1 METAKSQSTL
11 YFISVI
17 AKLSGQINPKELEET
32 LKQSINYNEKLK
44 IIKKKYHINCKNKHQ
59 KNKDIAKIVCPAI
72 LYNTQGEAFLLAN
85 RNQEQVLVQQ
95 IGNLPPEIWSIEE
108 LQQRWNGD
116 WLHVNLKQGQFDIS
130 WFQAEFMKYK
140 SIILWVLFFSF
151 ILQILALV
159 SPIVMQVIMD
169 KVLIHNSLV
178 TLDVLIFGLIVA
190 AFIEVILKG
199 LREYVYHHTV
209 NRIDMTLGLKLVNHL
224 LRLPIPFFKNRQIG
238 AIVTRVKELETIREF
253 LTSSFFTLCVDV
265 LFLFV
270 FIFVMNL
277 ISTTLTLI
285 FLCSIPFYLLLA
297 WWLTPKIEAAAQ
309 QQFTNIAINT
319 SFLTESINGIETA
332 KSLSV
337 EPNFTRRWDGQT
349 SDMSH
354 TNFVSGQI
362 SSRSEHLVMAIEKI
376 TSAIVLWVGASEVL
390 ALQMTIGQFIAFH
403 MMVSH
408 ANQPLVKLVK
418 LWGDYIRTGV
428 AIEKLSQIINLPV
441 EQSRQENKQS
451 IQGNLFI
458 KDVSFRYQPN
468 MPYILKNFNLNIKA
482 GETIGV
488 VGTSGSG
495 KSTLARLLLRL
506 YTPESGAIYVDNMPL
521 SAINLHS
528 LRQQIGIVLQE
539 NFLFSQSVFHN
550 IAQTAPNASM
560 DDVVHAA
567 KMAGAHDFILKLPMG
582 YDTVLAEG
590 GTSLSGG
597 QRQRIAIAR
606 TLLANPKVIIFDEAT
621 SALDD
626 ESQAVIQEN
635 MHVIAK
641 GRTVITIAHRLSTI
655 RHHQRIIVMQ
665 RGEIIEQGSHQ
676 QLIEQGNFY
685 KHLWTLQ
692 QSLKPNMDV
701 K

>member
-1 METAKSQSTL
+1 MKNIHEQSTL
-11 YFISVI
+11 YFINII
-17 AKLSGQINPKELEET
+17 AKLSGVADTNEFEKLIN
-32 LKQSINYNEKLK
+32 QSISYNEKIK
-44 IIKKKYHINCKNKHQ
+44 SIQKKHHISCKKKQTKK
-59 KNKDIAKIVCPAI
+59 KDILKVSCPAI
-72 LYNTQGEAFLLAN
+72 LYNEQGEAFLLAN
-85 RNQEQVLVQQ
+85 RNNEQVLVQPFGQ
-95 IGNLPPEIWSIEE
+95 TPPEIWDISK
-108 LQQRWNGD
+108 LQQQWSGH
-116 WLHVNLKQGQFDIS
+116 WLHVSLKQGQFDIT
-130 WFQAEFMKYK
+130 WFQVEFLKYK
-140 SIILWVLFFSF
+140 SIILGVLFFSF

-169 KVLIHNSLV
+169 KVLVHNSLL
-178 TLDVLIFGLIVA
+178 TLDVLIFGLIIA
-190 AFIEVILKG
+190 AIIEVTLKG
-199 LREYVYHHTV
+199 LRQYIYHHTV
-209 NRIDMTLGLKLVNHL
+209 NRIDVTLGLKLVEHL

-309 QQFTNIAINT
+309 QQFMNIAINT

-337 EPNFTRRWDGQT
+337 EPNFTRRWDQQT

-354 TNFVSGQI
+354 TNFTSGQI
-362 SSRSEHLVMAIEKI
+362 SSRSEHLVMLIEKT
-376 TSAIVLWVGASEVL
+376 TSAIILWVGASEVL

-403 MMVSH
+403 MMVNH
-408 ANQPLVKLVK
+408 ASQPLVKLVK
-418 LWGDYIRTGV
+418 LWGDYIRTHV

-441 EQSRQENKQS
+441 EQNRQENTVP
-451 IQGNLFI
+451 INGNIHLDNI
-458 KDVSFRYQPN
+458 CFRYQPN
-468 MPYILKNFNLNIKA
+468 TPYILQNFNLNIKA
-482 GETIGV
+482 GETIGI

-506 YTPESGAIYVDNMPL
+506 YSPESGTIFIDGMPL
-521 SAINLHS
+521 SSVNIHS

-539 NFLFSQSVFHN
+539 NFLFSQSVFNN
-550 IAQTAPNASM
+550 IAQTQPNASM

-567 KMAGAHDFILKLPMG
+567 KMAGAHEFILKLPMG

-590 GTSLSGG
+590 GSSLSGG

-626 ESQAVIQEN
+626 ESQAIIQKN
-635 MHVIAK
+635 MQLIAQ

-655 RHHQRIIVMQ
+655 RNHQRILVMQ
-665 RGEIIEQGSHQ
+665 NGKIIEQGSHQ
-676 QLIEQGNFY
+676 QLIEQGDFY

-692 QSLKPNMDV
+692 QSLK
-701 K
+701 

>member
-1 METAKSQSTL
+1 MKNIHEQSTL
-11 YFISVI
+11 YFINII
-17 AKLSGQINPKELEET
+17 AKLSGLADINELEKT
-32 LKQSINYNEKLK
+32 INQPINYNEK
-44 IIKKKYHINCKNKHQ
+44 IKSIQKKHHINCKKRQ
-59 KNKDIAKIVCPAI
+59 TKNKDVLKISCPAI
-72 LYNTQGEAFLLAN
+72 LYNEQGEAFLLAN
-85 RNQEQVLVQQ
+85 RNNEQVLVQKF
-95 IGNLPPEIWSIEE
+95 GNTPPEIWDITK
-108 LQQRWNGD
+108 LQQQWSGH
-116 WLHVNLKQGQFDIS
+116 WLHVSLKQGQFDIT
-130 WFQAEFMKYK
+130 WFQVEFLKYK

-169 KVLIHNSLV
+169 KVLVHNSLL
-178 TLDVLIFGLIVA
+178 TLDVLVFGLIIA
-190 AFIEVILKG
+190 AIIEVTLKG
-199 LREYVYHHTV
+199 LRQYIYHHTV
-209 NRIDMTLGLKLVNHL
+209 NRIDVTLGLNLVDHL

-309 QQFTNIAINT
+309 QQFMNIAINT

-337 EPNFTRRWDGQT
+337 EPSFTRRWDKQT
-349 SDMSH
+349 SEMSH
-354 TNFVSGQI
+354 TNFTSGQI
-362 SSRSEHLVMAIEKI
+362 SSRSEHLVMLIEKS
-376 TSAIVLWVGASEVL
+376 TSAIILWVGASEVL

-403 MMVSH
+403 MMVNH
-408 ANQPLVKLVK
+408 ASQPLVKLVK
-418 LWGDYIRTGV
+418 LWGDYIRTHV

-441 EQSRQENKQS
+441 EQNRQENTVPINGNIHLDS
-451 IQGNLFI
+451 IC
-458 KDVSFRYQPN
+458 FRYQPN
-468 MPYILKNFNLNIKA
+468 TPYILQNFSLNIKA
-482 GETIGV
+482 GETIGI

-506 YTPESGAIYVDNMPL
+506 YSPESGTIFIDGMPL
-521 SAINLHS
+521 SSINIHS

-539 NFLFSQSVFHN
+539 NFLFSQSVFNN
-550 IAQTAPNASM
+550 IAQTRPNASM

-567 KMAGAHDFILKLPMG
+567 QMAGAHEFILKLPMG

-590 GTSLSGG
+590 GSSLSGG

-626 ESQAVIQEN
+626 ESQAIIQKN
-635 MHVIAK
+635 MQIIAE

-655 RHHQRIIVMQ
+655 RNHQRILVMQ
-665 RGEIIEQGSHQ
+665 NGEIIEQGSHQ
-676 QLIEQGNFY
+676 QLIEQGDFY

-692 QSLKPNMDV
+692 QSLK
-701 K
+701 

>member
-1 METAKSQSTL
+1 MKNIHEQSTL
-11 YFISVI
+11 YFINII
-17 AKLSGQINPKELEET
+17 AKLSGVADTNEFEKLIN
-32 LKQSINYNEKLK
+32 QSISYNEKIK
-44 IIKKKYHINCKNKHQ
+44 SIQKKHHISCKKKQTKK
-59 KNKDIAKIVCPAI
+59 KDILKVSCPAI
-72 LYNTQGEAFLLAN
+72 LYNEQGEAFLLAN
-85 RNQEQVLVQQ
+85 RNNEQVLVQPFGQ
-95 IGNLPPEIWSIEE
+95 TPPEIWDISK
-108 LQQRWNGD
+108 LQQQWSGH
-116 WLHVNLKQGQFDIS
+116 WLHVSLKQGQFDIT
-130 WFQAEFMKYK
+130 WFQVEFLKYK

-169 KVLIHNSLV
+169 KVLVHNSLL
-178 TLDVLIFGLIVA
+178 TLDVLIFGLIIA
-190 AFIEVILKG
+190 AIIEVTLKG
-199 LREYVYHHTV
+199 LRQYIYHHTV
-209 NRIDMTLGLKLVNHL
+209 NRIDVTLGLKLVEHL

-309 QQFTNIAINT
+309 QQFMNIAINT

-337 EPNFTRRWDGQT
+337 EPNFTRRWDQQT

-354 TNFVSGQI
+354 TNFTSGQI
-362 SSRSEHLVMAIEKI
+362 SSRSEHLVMLIEKT
-376 TSAIVLWVGASEVL
+376 TSAIILWVGASEVL

-403 MMVSH
+403 MMVNH
-408 ANQPLVKLVK
+408 ASQPLVKLVK
-418 LWGDYIRTGV
+418 LWGDYIRTHV

-441 EQSRQENKQS
+441 EQNRQENTVP
-451 IQGNLFI
+451 INGNIHLDNI
-458 KDVSFRYQPN
+458 CFRYQPN
-468 MPYILKNFNLNIKA
+468 TPYILQNFNLNIKA
-482 GETIGV
+482 GETIGI

-495 KSTLARLLLRL
+495 KSTLVRLLLRL
-506 YTPESGAIYVDNMPL
+506 YSPESGTIFIDGMPL
-521 SAINLHS
+521 SSVNIHS

-539 NFLFSQSVFHN
+539 NFLFSQSVFNN
-550 IAQTAPNASM
+550 IAQTQPNASM

-567 KMAGAHDFILKLPMG
+567 KMAGAHEFILKLPMG

-590 GTSLSGG
+590 GSSLSGG

-626 ESQAVIQEN
+626 ESQAIIQKN
-635 MHVIAK
+635 MQLIAQ

-655 RHHQRIIVMQ
+655 RNHQRILVMQ
-665 RGEIIEQGSHQ
+665 NGKIIEQGSHQ
-676 QLIEQGNFY
+676 QLIEQGDFY

-692 QSLKPNMDV
+692 QSLK
-701 K
+701 

>member
-1 METAKSQSTL
+1 MKNIHEQSTL
-11 YFISVI
+11 YFINII
-17 AKLSGQINPKELEET
+17 AKLSGVSDTNEFEKLIN
-32 LKQSINYNEKLK
+32 QSISYNEKIK
-44 IIKKKYHINCKNKHQ
+44 SIQKKHHISCKKKQTKK
-59 KNKDIAKIVCPAI
+59 KDILKVSCPAI
-72 LYNTQGEAFLLAN
+72 LYNEQGEAFLLAN
-85 RNQEQVLVQQ
+85 RNNEQVLVQPFGQ
-95 IGNLPPEIWSIEE
+95 TPPEIWDISK
-108 LQQRWNGD
+108 LQQQWSGH
-116 WLHVNLKQGQFDIS
+116 WLHVSLKQGQFDIT
-130 WFQAEFMKYK
+130 WFQVEFLKYK

-169 KVLIHNSLV
+169 KVLVHNSLL
-178 TLDVLIFGLIVA
+178 TLDVLIFGLIIA
-190 AFIEVILKG
+190 AIIEVTLKG
-199 LREYVYHHTV
+199 LRQYIYHHTV
-209 NRIDMTLGLKLVNHL
+209 NRIDVTLGLKLVEHL

-297 WWLTPKIEAAAQ
+297 WRLTPKIEAAAQ
-309 QQFTNIAINT
+309 QQFMNIAINT

-337 EPNFTRRWDGQT
+337 EPNFTRRWDQQT

-354 TNFVSGQI
+354 TNFTSGQI
-362 SSRSEHLVMAIEKI
+362 SSRSEHLVMLIEKT
-376 TSAIVLWVGASEVL
+376 TSAIILWVGASEVL

-403 MMVSH
+403 MMVNH
-408 ANQPLVKLVK
+408 ASQPLVKLVK
-418 LWGDYIRTGV
+418 LWGDYIRTHV

-441 EQSRQENKQS
+441 EQNRQENTVP
-451 IQGNLFI
+451 INGNIHLDNI
-458 KDVSFRYQPN
+458 CFRYQPN
-468 MPYILKNFNLNIKA
+468 TPYILQNFNLNIKA
-482 GETIGV
+482 GETIGI

-506 YTPESGAIYVDNMPL
+506 YSPESGTIFIDGMPL
-521 SAINLHS
+521 SSVNIHS

-539 NFLFSQSVFHN
+539 NFLFSQSVFNN
-550 IAQTAPNASM
+550 IAQTQPNASM

-567 KMAGAHDFILKLPMG
+567 KMAGAHEFILKLPMG

-590 GTSLSGG
+590 GSSLSGG

-626 ESQAVIQEN
+626 ESQAIIQKN
-635 MHVIAK
+635 MQLIAQ

-655 RHHQRIIVMQ
+655 SNHQRILVMQ
-665 RGEIIEQGSHQ
+665 NGKIIEQGSHQ
-676 QLIEQGNFY
+676 QLIEQGDFY

-692 QSLKPNMDV
+692 QSLK
-701 K
+701 

>member
-1 METAKSQSTL
+1 
-11 YFISVI
+11 
-17 AKLSGQINPKELEET
+17 
-32 LKQSINYNEKLK
+32 LKVS
-44 IIKKKYHINCKNKHQ
+44 
-59 KNKDIAKIVCPAI
+59 CPAI
-72 LYNTQGEAFLLAN
+72 LYNEQGEAFLLAN
-85 RNQEQVLVQQ
+85 RNNEQVLVQPFGQ
-95 IGNLPPEIWSIEE
+95 TPPEIWDISK
-108 LQQRWNGD
+108 LQQQWSGH
-116 WLHVNLKQGQFDIS
+116 WLHVSLKQGQFDIT
-130 WFQAEFMKYK
+130 WFQVEFLKYK

-169 KVLIHNSLV
+169 KVLVHNSLL
-178 TLDVLIFGLIVA
+178 TLDVLIFGLIIA
-190 AFIEVILKG
+190 AIIEVTLKG
-199 LREYVYHHTV
+199 LRQYIYHHTV
-209 NRIDMTLGLKLVNHL
+209 NRIDVTLGLKLVEHL

-309 QQFTNIAINT
+309 QQFMNIAINT

-337 EPNFTRRWDGQT
+337 EPNFTRRWDQQT

-354 TNFVSGQI
+354 TNFTSGQI
-362 SSRSEHLVMAIEKI
+362 SSRSEHLVMLIEKT
-376 TSAIVLWVGASEVL
+376 TSAIILWVGASEVL

-403 MMVSH
+403 MMVNH
-408 ANQPLVKLVK
+408 ASQPLVKLVK
-418 LWGDYIRTGV
+418 LWGDYIRTHV

-441 EQSRQENKQS
+441 EQNRQENTVP
-451 IQGNLFI
+451 INGNIHLDNI
-458 KDVSFRYQPN
+458 CFRYQPN
-468 MPYILKNFNLNIKA
+468 TPYILQNFNLNIKA
-482 GETIGV
+482 GETIGI

-506 YTPESGAIYVDNMPL
+506 YSPESGTIFIDGMPL
-521 SAINLHS
+521 SSVNIHS

-539 NFLFSQSVFHN
+539 NFLFSQSVFNN
-550 IAQTAPNASM
+550 IAQTQPNASM

-567 KMAGAHDFILKLPMG
+567 KMAGAHEFILKLPMG

-590 GTSLSGG
+590 GSSLSGG

-626 ESQAVIQEN
+626 ESQAIIQKN
-635 MHVIAK
+635 MQLIAQ

-655 RHHQRIIVMQ
+655 RNHQRILVMQ
-665 RGEIIEQGSHQ
+665 NGKIIEQGSHQ
-676 QLIEQGNFY
+676 QLIEQGDFY

-692 QSLKPNMDV
+692 QSLK
-701 K
+701 

>member
-1 METAKSQSTL
+1 MDSLKSKSTL

-17 AKLSGQINPKELEET
+17 AKLSGQVNPKELEQT
-32 LKQSINYNEKLK
+32 LNQSIGYNEKIN
-44 IIKKKYHINCKNKHQ
+44 IIKSKHNIRCRNKYQKDKN
-59 KNKDIAKIVCPAI
+59 IAKIVCPAI
-72 LYNTQGEAFLLAN
+72 LYNTKGVAFLLAN
-85 RNQEQVLVQQ
+85 RNQEQVLIQQ
-95 IGNLPPEIWSIEE
+95 FGNKPPEIWSIDE
-108 LQQRWNGD
+108 LNQQWSGH
-116 WLHVNLKQGQFDIS
+116 WLQVNLKQGQFDIT

-169 KVLIHNSLV
+169 KVLVHNSLV
-178 TLDVLIFGLIVA
+178 TLDVLIFGLMVA
-190 AFIEVILKG
+190 ALIEVTLKG
-199 LREYVYHHTV
+199 LREYIYHHTV

-224 LRLPIPFFKNRQIG
+224 LRLPIPFFKSRQIG

-277 ISTTLTLI
+277 ISTTLTII

-297 WWLTPKIEAAAQ
+297 WWLMPKIESAAQ

-349 SDMSH
+349 SDMSQ
-354 TNFVSGQI
+354 TNFVAGQI

-390 ALQMTIGQFIAFH
+390 ALQMTIGQLIAFY
-403 MMVSH
+403 MMVNH
-408 ANQPLVKLVK
+408 ANQPLIKLTK
-418 LWGDYIRTGV
+418 LWGDYIRTSV
-428 AIEKLSQIINLPV
+428 AIEKLSQIINLPI
-441 EQSRQENKQS
+441 EQSQQENKLPL
-451 IQGNLFI
+451 QGHLNLKNI
-458 KDVSFRYQPN
+458 SFRYQPN
-468 MPYILKNFNLNIKA
+468 MPFVLKNFNLNIAA
-482 GETIGV
+482 GETIGI

-495 KSTLARLLLRL
+495 KSTLAKLLLRL
-506 YTPESGAIYVDNMPL
+506 YTPESGTIFVDGTPI

-550 IAQTAPNASM
+550 IAQTSPNASM
-560 DDVVHAA
+560 DEVVHAA
-567 KMAGAHDFILKLPMG
+567 KMAGAHEFILKLPKG

-590 GTSLSGG
+590 GSSLSGG

-606 TLLANPKVIIFDEAT
+606 TLLSNPRVIIFDEAT

-635 MHVIAK
+635 MQFIAK

-665 RGEIIEQGSHQ
+665 HGEIIEQGSHQ

-692 QSLKPNMDV
+692 QSLKSDMDV